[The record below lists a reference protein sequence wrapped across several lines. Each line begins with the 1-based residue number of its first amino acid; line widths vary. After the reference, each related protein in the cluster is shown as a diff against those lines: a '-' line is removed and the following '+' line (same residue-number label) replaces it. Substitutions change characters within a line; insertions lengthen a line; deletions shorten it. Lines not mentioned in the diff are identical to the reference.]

1 MNVKNHGYCNGWCLF
16 KELLYINV
24 HMSIVIILIIHGGKR
39 RVNREFFLKVLWGR
53 VINLRNAEVRPLV
66 LKSKCSTQGLW
77 CVRDPN
83 RHTTS
88 PQAGR
93 ATTGGSPLSFTEPD
107 VLTWLPV
114 NPGKLKARVR
124 NLGADGDQ
132 EGCADV
138 TQ

>member
-1 MNVKNHGYCNGWCLF
+1 MEGFSFLQGACSQQGLEFMNVKNHGYCNGWCLF

-66 LKSKCSTQGLW
+66 LKSKCSTQGLR

-83 RHTTS
+83 RYTPHCRQGGQPLVAPHFPSLSQTS
-88 PQAGR
+88 
-93 ATTGGSPLSFTEPD
+93 
-107 VLTWLPV
+107 
-114 NPGKLKARVR
+114 
-124 NLGADGDQ
+124 
-132 EGCADV
+132 
-138 TQ
+138 